1 MIAKRTSLQMFLA
14 FLILFSSSCS
24 LFQETPAAVTDA
36 PIQDEPT
43 N

>member
-1 MIAKRTSLQMFLA
+1 MFVKRIRFNVIIAMV
-14 FLILFSSSCS
+14 ILLSSSCS
-24 LFQETPAAVTDA
+24 LFQEAPAAVTDA